1 MPIDDATWAQVRAA
15 YSANEISIAA
25 VCKKFQMSS
34 GTLYKRRVAEG
45 WTLRG
50 TQPAAL
56 TAKGK
61 RPKVASV
68 LATASLDDPPPQA
81 PPTAKTHATTS
92 RAARAALIL
101 RLYNAIDLKLT
112 QMEKLMSDPD
122 ATQQTTSAD
131 HEREART
138 LTGLVRNFERV
149 TEMDADLTKPAGKLT
164 AAKSTRAGNAA
175 SASPADGPGTF
186 GPTAVTTAAALS
198 ADPAREEQLRREIL
212 QRFERIMEKRNPP
225 GTAG

>member
-1 MPIDDATWAQVRAA
+1 MPIDDAAWKQVRIA
-15 YSANEISIAA
+15 YCTSDLTVEEI
-25 VCKKFQMSS
+25 CTKFEIRNQ
-34 GTLYKRRVAEG
+34 TLYRRRLKEG
-45 WTLRG
+45 WPKRG
-50 TQPAAL
+50 QNWTPPLPGA
-56 TAKGK
+56 
-61 RPKVASV
+61 
-68 LATASLDDPPPQA
+68 PPPPVP

-175 SASPADGPGTF
+175 SASPADGPVTF
-186 GPTAVTTAAALS
+186 GPTAVTTAAALT